1 MAGQVYNSVRRQE
14 NLLLEAVTGS
24 GKTMAVL
31 FPALKAQRRMNSFLF

>member
-1 MAGQVYNSVRRQE
+1 MAGQVYNSVSKQE

-31 FPALKAQRRMNSFLF
+31 FPSLKAQSLNEQFSS